1 MRSLL
6 LGGLAFFLSVTTAA
20 AAFNYESQT
29 RNLSASVGF
38 GPENNDFQST
48 SATGP
53 WSAIVFVSRSDPGGG
68 GATASGSQT
77 SNLGSDLIAM
87 SGSLSAGST
96 SSAGGTATSQM
107 FLTFTFAS
115 DTYYVSAVTTTGDEV
130 NGSNGVSFY
139 PAGGGSFI
147 NPNSNG
153 VLPAGEYALNI
164 TFGVGSPFNGG
175 TSSGTYDYSLS
186 TRSVTPEPSSVCVW
200 LAVLGALFATEARR
214 RHCRR

>member
-1 MRSLL
+1 
-6 LGGLAFFLSVTTAA
+6 
-20 AAFNYESQT
+20 
-29 RNLSASVGF
+29 
-38 GPENNDFQST
+38 
-48 SATGP
+48 
-53 WSAIVFVSRSDPGGG
+53 
-68 GATASGSQT
+68 
-77 SNLGSDLIAM
+77 
-87 SGSLSAGST
+87 
-96 SSAGGTATSQM
+96 M

-115 DTYYVSAVTTTGDEV
+115 DTYYVSALTTTGDEV

-139 PAGGGSFI
+139 PAMSGFPLFGA
-147 NPNSNG
+147 NSSG

-200 LAVLGALFATEARR
+200 FAVLGALFAAEARR